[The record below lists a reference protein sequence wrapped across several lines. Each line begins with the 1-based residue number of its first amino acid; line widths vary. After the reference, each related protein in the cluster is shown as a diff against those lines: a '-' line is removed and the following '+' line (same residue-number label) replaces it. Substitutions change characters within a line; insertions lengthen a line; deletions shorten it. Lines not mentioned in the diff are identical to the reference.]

1 MKLFTTFSIFVLLN
15 IVSSAQPLATLDS
28 SAVQI
33 ARKHLRQLKSG
44 VVLVRLHTQENKI
57 KHYLKYGNRRAAM
70 KAQQEQSEKNKR
82 VFEAFNAFFDFTEV
96 YFFYSHH
103 STQVKNREFDAGYFL
118 NGEMEEDPTVSLSNT
133 KYVYVIDVGD
143 VFFDSFGTHMKGIVV
158 MTTDFKPLEKPFPYY
173 VRRRAGL
180 KILERSDAEL
190 VQKLNEELHD
200 FR

>member
-1 MKLFTTFSIFVLLN
+1 M
-15 IVSSAQPLATLDS
+15 VSWAQPMSTFDS

-33 ARKHLRQLKSG
+33 ARKHIHQLKNG
-44 VVLVRLHTQENKI
+44 VALVRLHTQENKI

-70 KAQQEQSEKNKR
+70 NAQQEQSEKNKR

-103 STQVKNREFDAGYFL
+103 SNQVKNREFDAGYFL
-118 NGEMEEDPTVSLSNT
+118 NSNMEEDPTVNLSNT
-133 KYVYVIDVGD
+133 NYVYVIDVGD
-143 VFFDSFGTHMKGIVV
+143 VFFDSFGTHMKGIVL

-190 VQKLNEELHD
+190 VQKLNEDLHD